1 MRIITGLSSHDDADA
16 CRRDE
21 SRSATIRRASYAQDD
36 DDDDDDDNDD
46 DDDDGDGAL
55 RFATTGGSSQSSARA
70 RAEDWL
76 MAFHVWLPR
85 RPPERG
91 WTLIQKDRR
100 GFMPFSAFCE
110 YLLLL
115 NYYGWDALNC
125 ESTCRGWS
133 PSKIGRPDGVAVT
146 ILR

>member
-1 MRIITGLSSHDDADA
+1 MRIITGLSSHDEADA

-21 SRSATIRRASYAQDD
+21 RRTATIRMASCAQVDGDD
-36 DDDDDDDNDD
+36 DC
-46 DDDDGDGAL
+46 GGGGGGAL
-55 RFATTGGSSQSSARA
+55 RFTTTGSSQSSARA

-100 GFMPFSAFCE
+100 GFMPFSA
-110 YLLLL
+110 
-115 NYYGWDALNC
+115 
-125 ESTCRGWS
+125 TM
-133 PSKIGRPDGVAVT
+133 
-146 ILR
+146 

>member
-1 MRIITGLSSHDDADA
+1 MRIITGLSSHDEADA

-21 SRSATIRRASYAQDD
+21 RRTATIRRASCAQV
-36 DDDDDDDNDD
+36 
-46 DDDDGDGAL
+46 DGDGAL
-55 RFATTGGSSQSSARA
+55 RFTTTGSSQSSARA

-100 GFMPFSAFCE
+100 GFMPFSA
-110 YLLLL
+110 
-115 NYYGWDALNC
+115 
-125 ESTCRGWS
+125 TM
-133 PSKIGRPDGVAVT
+133 
-146 ILR
+146 